1 MKKQIVLLLFITAVV
16 GTASA
21 QKINILEGSLAGLK
35 GETKLNVVYDYS
47 NMGVGSFAKEEEYVA
62 KKTREYN
69 AKEPGRGDSWAK
81 SWVADRKNRFEPSF
95 VELFNKKSPILIGEF
110 PDAKY
115 TMKVNTTFT
124 EPGFNVY
131 VTRKNASIN
140 LEITVYE
147 TANPDKPICKMQGLR
162 FPGRTFGGYDY
173 DTGTRLSESYAK
185 AGKDLAAFIGK
196 NLKK

>member
-1 MKKQIVLLLFITAVV
+1 M
-16 GTASA
+16 
-21 QKINILEGSLAGLK
+21 AGLK

-69 AKEPGRGDSWAK
+69 ANEPGRGDSWAK

-115 TMKVNTTFT
+115 TMKVSTTFT

-162 FPGRTFGGYDY
+162 
-173 DTGTRLSESYAK
+173 
-185 AGKDLAAFIGK
+185 
-196 NLKK
+196 

>member
-1 MKKQIVLLLFITAVV
+1 MLFFKPIVKADK
-16 GTASA
+16 S
-21 QKINILEGSLAGLK
+21 
-35 GETKLNVVYDYS
+35 
-47 NMGVGSFAKEEEYVA
+47 GVS
-62 KKTREYN
+62 
-69 AKEPGRGDSWAK
+69 
-81 SWVADRKNRFEPSF
+81 
-95 VELFNKKSPILIGEF
+95 
-110 PDAKY
+110 
-115 TMKVNTTFT
+115 TTFT